1 MYDLPQVWQT
11 YEPPGRNQQLILSRF
26 QRDEWE
32 SASAGSLH
40 KNNAQYKIVYSRE
53 SQLQV
58 DLSYVHLHVPLGL
71 GFVRAV
77 LALEGGFF
85 LAVEPLVVVQGAL
98 PHVRVAAQL
107 TREGFT

>member
-1 MYDLPQVWQT
+1 
-11 YEPPGRNQQLILSRF
+11 
-26 QRDEWE
+26 
-32 SASAGSLH
+32 
-40 KNNAQYKIVYSRE
+40 
-53 SQLQV
+53 
-58 DLSYVHLHVPLGL
+58 VHLHVPLGL